1 MAIRVTRTA
10 VQVAGVATVLALLG
24 GVVAA
29 CTSGGDA
36 ATGPTSTTTT
46 AIDVLVGRPH
56 GVTTRQLTLVDT
68 SRPTPE
74 GAGGPA
80 EASRTIGV
88 WLTLPEVDGPVPLV
102 VFSHGMAGHPRKF
115 EQLARTWAEAGY
127 AVAAPAFPRSNA
139 DAQSSFGNVYDVA
152 NQPGDVSF
160 VLDELLAMSADPT
173 SDLAG
178 RFDPT
183 RIGAAGLSAGGWTT
197 YRVAVDPTTRDPRI
211 VAAIAMS
218 APGQLGAGGI
228 TTTTPVPVLVM
239 HGDRDPLVVP
249 ASVVATYESLSPPK
263 RLVTLLGAGH
273 AGEFEDPED
282 ALEPKVPGQDELIAT
297 VTVAFWDR
305 YLLGDATAEARIAT
319 AGNQPA
325 LAAYQES
332 LG

>member
-1 MAIRVTRTA
+1 MAIRATRTA
-10 VQVAGVATVLALLG
+10 MKVATAATVLGLLG
-24 GVVAA
+24 ASAG
-29 CTSGGDA
+29 CSSGGDE
-36 ATGPTSTTTT
+36 ATGPTTTT
-46 AIDVLVGRPH
+46 AVDVVAGRPH
-56 GVTTRQLTLVDT
+56 GVTTRQLTLVDPG
-68 SRPTPE
+68 RPTPE

-80 EASRTIGV
+80 EASRTIAV

-139 DAQSSFGNVYDVA
+139 DAPSSFGNLYDVA

-160 VLDELLAMSADPT
+160 VLDELLAMSADP
-173 SDLAG
+173 SSELAA
-178 RFDPT
+178 RFDPG

-197 YRVAVDPTTRDPRI
+197 YRVAVDPSTRDPRI

-218 APGQLGAGGI
+218 APGQLGDGGL
-228 TTTTPVPVLVM
+228 TTTTSVPVLVM

-273 AGEFEDPED
+273 AGEFEDAED
-282 ALEPKVPGQDELIAT
+282 ALEPKVPGQDELIAD

-305 YLLGDATAEARIAT
+305 YLLGDAGAEARIAA
-319 AGNQPA
+319 AGDQPA
-325 LAAYQES
+325 LATYQET
-332 LG
+332 LR

>member
-1 MAIRVTRTA
+1 MPIWAERAATKVAMAA
-10 VQVAGVATVLALLG
+10 AALALLA
-24 GVVAA
+24 GVVA
-29 CTSGGDA
+29 CSSGGDA
-36 ATGPTSTTTT
+36 TTTGTTETTTT
-46 AIDVLVGRPH
+46 MLDVMVGRPH

-88 WLTLPEVDGPVPLV
+88 WLTLPEVEGPVPLV

-139 DAQSSFGNVYDVA
+139 DAPSSFGNLYDVA

-160 VLDELLAMSADPT
+160 VLDELLAMSADP
-173 SDLAG
+173 SSELAG
-178 RFDPT
+178 RFDPE

-218 APGQLGAGGI
+218 APGQLGAGGL

-249 ASVVATYESLSPPK
+249 ASVVATYDSLSPPK

-273 AGEFEDPED
+273 AGEFEDAED
-282 ALEPKVPGQDELIAT
+282 ALEPKVPGQDELIAS

-305 YLLGDATAEARIAT
+305 YLLDDTTAEARIAA
-319 AGNQPA
+319 AGAQPA
-325 LAAYQES
+325 IATYQES
-332 LG
+332 LR